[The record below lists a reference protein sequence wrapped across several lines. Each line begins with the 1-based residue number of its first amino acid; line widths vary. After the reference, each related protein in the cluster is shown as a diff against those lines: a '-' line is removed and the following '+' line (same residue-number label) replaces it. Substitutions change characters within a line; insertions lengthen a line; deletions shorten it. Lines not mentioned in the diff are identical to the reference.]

1 MAAEIKAEQAK
12 KVKKFATKHKT
23 PTRLYARGIITGYK
37 RSKANSYATTTL
49 VKIEGVRTKED
60 TNFYLG
66 KRVAFITKA
75 STEKNGS
82 RYRVN
87 WGRVCRSHGG
97 NGVVRCRFNRDLPP
111 QAIGGRVRV
120 MLYPSRV

>member
-1 MAAEIKAEQAK
+1 MGLSTKVILFIEYIFPQWLNPENLSDSTSMAPSLVTSVAFAPRTTPSLIKIAG
-12 KVKKFATKHKT
+12 VD
-23 PTRLYARGIITGYK
+23 
-37 RSKANSYATTTL
+37 SKSET
-49 VKIEGVRTKED
+49 D
-60 TNFYLG
+60 FYLG

-111 QAIGGRVRV
+111 QAIGGRV
-120 MLYPSRV
+120 